1 MLLEVEIP
9 RLQPWGT
16 VNGQA
21 ITKSGLTPF
30 HEGIDRHGNK
40 TASFLRGGHSEVAR
54 ISIDAHHHTIRA
66 SVAVE
71 SEPLGA

>member
-1 MLLEVEIP
+1 MWRDQQVSTDLI
-9 RLQPWGT
+9 
-16 VNGQA
+16 GQA

-30 HEGIDRHGNK
+30 HEGIDRHGYK
-40 TASFLRGGHSEVAR
+40 TASFLRSGHSEVAR

>member
-1 MLLEVEIP
+1 MSTDLI
-9 RLQPWGT
+9 
-16 VNGQA
+16 GQA

-40 TASFLRGGHSEVAR
+40 TASFLRSEVAR